1 MIAAYFGHFSLFITN
16 LGKERSMKK
25 IFALASAAAFV
36 ALASGC
42 ASFAVTDDAIER
54 NTAQALG
61 LAKGSFTI
69 SDRVDDGVKAS
80 YTVKTN
86 TGKQYSCY
94 VTGSVSQLG
103 RAVSDAICTQV
114 GKGGNSAVGRPC
126 NALLKAAGKC

>member
-1 MIAAYFGHFSLFITN
+1 
-16 LGKERSMKK
+16 MKK
-25 IFALASAAAFV
+25 MLALASAAAFV

-42 ASFAVTDDAIER
+42 ASFAVSNDAIER

-69 SDRVDDGVKAS
+69 ADRVDDGVKAS

-86 TGKQYSCY
+86 TGKQYACY

-103 RAVSDAICTQV
+103 RAVSDAICSEI
-114 GKGGNSAVGRPC
+114 GKGGKPATGAAAAGKSC

>member
-1 MIAAYFGHFSLFITN
+1 
-16 LGKERSMKK
+16 MKK
-25 IFALASAAAFV
+25 TLALTSAAAFV
-36 ALASGC
+36 ALTSGC
-42 ASFAVTDDAIER
+42 ASFAVSDDAIER

-69 SDRVDDGVKAS
+69 ADRVDDGVKAS

-86 TGKQYSCY
+86 TGKQYACY

-103 RAVSDAICTQV
+103 RAVSDAICSEI
-114 GKGGNSAVGRPC
+114 GKGGKPAAGAVKASGSC

>member
-1 MIAAYFGHFSLFITN
+1 
-16 LGKERSMKK
+16 MKK
-25 IFALASAAAFV
+25 TLALISASAFV

-42 ASFAVTDDAIER
+42 ASFAVSDDAIER
-54 NTAQALG
+54 NTAQTLG

-69 SDRVDDGVKAS
+69 VDRVNDGVKAS

-94 VTGSVSQLG
+94 VTGTVYQFG
-103 RAVSDAICTQV
+103 RAVSDAICYEI
-114 GKGGNSAVGRPC
+114 GKGGKPAAGGPC

>member
-1 MIAAYFGHFSLFITN
+1 
-16 LGKERSMKK
+16 MKNTLVLTS
-25 IFALASAAAFV
+25 FAAFI
-36 ALASGC
+36 ALTSGC
-42 ASFAVTDDAIER
+42 ASFAVSDDAIER

-69 SDRVDDGVKAS
+69 ADRVDDGVKAS

-103 RAVSDAICTQV
+103 RTVSDAICSEV
-114 GKGGNSAVGRPC
+114 GKAGKTSAGAPC
-126 NALLKAAGKC
+126 NALLKAAGRC